1 MVSGCDRVGRTVAP
15 TPADPGSN
23 PAIGNFHGS
32 FVYKN
37 NCLGK
42 TKINIQR
49 LIGNCHILCSLS
61 LARLSVTRFESKFHH
76 FGKNSEVLGNFR
88 RFVYF
93 FFKKMGHSWPLF
105 LYFSS
110 FQYTVDSKQMFN
122 I

>member
-110 FQYTVDSKQMFN
+110 F
-122 I
+122 

>member
-42 TKINIQR
+42 TKIKIQR
-49 LIGNCHILCSLS
+49 LRIAIFYVRSLWQGY
-61 LARLSVTRFESKFHH
+61 L
-76 FGKNSEVLGNFR
+76 
-88 RFVYF
+88 
-93 FFKKMGHSWPLF
+93 
-105 LYFSS
+105 
-110 FQYTVDSKQMFN
+110 
-122 I
+122 

>member
-93 FFKKMGHSWPLF
+93 FLKKMGHSWPLF

-110 FQYTVDSKQMFN
+110 F
-122 I
+122 